1 MDLFSI
7 IWQYI
12 CLWTGIY
19 IFVYLIKFYSRKS
32 IPRRKPRTISNS
44 NILPTHAEDSNPP
57 EDNEDNETV
66 VQDNTDNTNERQQQ
80 QDEWHIQLFQVRFTT
95 QRLNATFARW
105 AKVFPTFWNWWF
117 SIGVVVGG
125 LTMVAGILVM
135 VVAAFKIL
143 TLFGHGLFSAFTISN
158 NDKNNTNNTN
168 NQLQRWAK
176 RDIEPEQPQQQNDP
190 LFLPMIPGVTLPLS
204 HIGYYLSAL
213 LICGIIHEA
222 GHAIA
227 SFVERVPIQSSG
239 VFFYYIYPGAFVN
252 VPDQYLLLLSPFR
265 QLKIICAGIWHNL
278 ILYVFTLL
286 MLGGGLKSMLEI
298 GGWQSLEGNGGVSVV
313 QVRSQSP
320 MAPHLPVSSVIYQL
334 DDTELEHNIIDW
346 NSFLLDPQGREK
358 PHPGF
363 CAVVNDQEDDSLL
376 ASSSSLLACCEI
388 DDQYPF
394 GKALNTSISCFQD
407 FDSDTLKKTPNRL
420 TCLPTIQVLGPR
432 HPERCENDGEC
443 SGKGMRCVTPY
454 TPSQSGQVVRVYARM
469 PDWMDLGEDQD
480 KVFVFEGE
488 LVDIWESV
496 KVGILQPKYW
506 FLPASLPHRS
516 ELMLRYISSFTLALA
531 LLNILPAFKL
541 DGDHAAHQFLAL
553 VFQRSLN
560 TTRNITG
567 IHAMLVKIITYL
579 VGFVIVSSI
588 IFGTLSSHI

>member
-7 IWQYI
+7 IWQFI
-12 CLWTGIY
+12 CLWGAIY
-19 IFVYLIKFYSRKS
+19 TIVFIIKFYSKKS
-32 IPRRKPRTISNS
+32 VPRRKIRTAN
-44 NILPTHAEDSNPP
+44 NTDILPTHSVIEEQLEEGPTKDDDDDHGS
-57 EDNEDNETV
+57 D
-66 VQDNTDNTNERQQQ
+66 DNTKGDNDKA

-95 QRLNATFARW
+95 QRLNSLFGRW
-105 AKVFPTFWNWWF
+105 ARLCPTFWDWWF

-125 LTMVAGILVM
+125 LTMIAGILVM

-143 TLFGHGLFSAFTISN
+143 ALFGQVLMSISSSP
-158 NDKNNTNNTN
+158 TNSSNPN
-168 NQLQRWAK
+168 NQLQRFVK
-176 RDIEPEQPQQQNDP
+176 RDVEPEQVDQQNDQ

-213 LICGIIHEA
+213 LICGVIHEA

-227 SFVERVPIQSSG
+227 SFTERVPIQSCG
-239 VFFYYIYPGAFVN
+239 VFIYYIYPE
-252 VPDQYLLLLSPFR
+252 L
-265 QLKIICAGIWHNL
+265 
-278 ILYVFTLL
+278 
-286 MLGGGLKSMLEI
+286 

-334 DDTELEHNIIDW
+334 DDTELEHNIADW
-346 NSFLLDPQGREK
+346 NKFLLDPQGREN

-363 CAVVNDQEDDSLL
+363 CAMVNDNEQGDDE
-376 ASSSSLLACCEI
+376 SSSPAPPSTTLACCEI
-388 DDQYPF
+388 DDLHPF
-394 GKALNTSISCFQD
+394 GKAPNASISCFRN
-407 FDSDTLKKTPNRL
+407 FDTTTIEKTPDRL
-420 TCLPTIQVLGPR
+420 SCLPTIQVLGPR
-432 HPERCENDGEC
+432 HPERCDNDSEC
-443 SGKGMRCVTPY
+443 SGQGMKCVTPY
-454 TPSQSGQVVRVYARM
+454 TPSPSSQVVRVYARM
-469 PDWMDLGEDQD
+469 PDWMNLSEDQD

-506 FLPASLPHRS
+506 MLPASLPHRA

-541 DGDHAAHQFLAL
+541 DGDLASHQFLAL

-567 IHAMLVKIITYL
+567 IHGILVKMITYL
-579 VGFVIVSSI
+579 VGFVIIASI
-588 IFGTLSSHI
+588 VLGTISSHV